1 MTTYFRTG
9 PPPSSFI
16 PHPSSFS
23 SRPRM
28 ADRDRLLAVASR
40 HGLTAAD
47 LSTLTGMTPS
57 AILRSISR
65 VHSRAQRKES

>member
-1 MTTYFRTG
+1 
-9 PPPSSFI
+9 
-16 PHPSSFS
+16 
-23 SRPRM
+23 M

-40 HGLTAAD
+40 PGLTAAD